1 MTLRATIL
9 GCGSSGGVPRVGGDW
24 GVCDPNE
31 PKNRRTR
38 CSLLIEQWEGEAE
51 PENRHKTVILI
62 DTSPDLRTQLLAAK
76 VTHIDALLYT
86 HDHADQTHGI
96 DDLRAIAYRMRQ
108 RIPAYMDALTR
119 AALWAR
125 FSYCFE
131 MPEGRVHPPIIDV
144 QSEIKPQQKLVIDG
158 AGGPVNICVLGL
170 SHGPVPSLGFK
181 FNDQIVYTPDVW
193 DIENDVLDNIKGAQT
208 WICDALRYN
217 PSPTHAHVDK
227 SLMWQA
233 YTQVP
238 HMALTNLHVDMDFQ
252 TLSSEI
258 MPSQS
263 ITYDGLKI
271 MFNE

>member
-1 MTLRATIL
+1 MALRVTIL

-38 CSLLIEQWEGEAE
+38 CSLLVEQWDGPLE
-51 PENRHKTVILI
+51 PSNKDKTVILI
-62 DTSPDLRTQLLAAK
+62 DTSPDLRAQLLTAK

-108 RIPAYMDALTR
+108 RIPAYMDKPTK
-119 AALWAR
+119 AALWER
-125 FSYCFE
+125 FNYCFE
-131 MPEGRVHPPIIDV
+131 MPEGRVHPPIIEIEDL
-144 QSEIKPQQKLVIDG
+144 IKPGDKFKING
-158 AGGPVNICVLGL
+158 AGGKINIQVFGL

-181 FNDQIVYTPDVW
+181 FNDKLVYSPDVW
-193 DIENDVLDNIKGAQT
+193 EIEDDVLDAIKGAEM

-217 PSPTHAHVDK
+217 PSPTHAHADK

-238 HMALTNLHVDMDFQ
+238 HMVLTNLHVDMDYK
-252 TLSSEI
+252 TLSTEVMSA
-258 MPSQS
+258 QS
-263 ITYDGLKI
+263 VAYDGLQY
-271 MFNE
+271 EL